1 MNQEDKKLLA
11 VFYNGDIPKEDGK
24 YIFEMENGDIFK
36 VEYYGE
42 GISEINPLTGEDD
55 SFYAIDFLI
64 IDVITDSS
72 NQYCKDAIIEISKYN
87 FPKIIQ
93 SI

>member
-1 MNQEDKKLLA
+1 MNKDEKQLLSI
-11 VFYNGDIPKEDGK
+11 FYNNDIPNEDGK

-55 SFYAIDFLI
+55 SFYSIDFLI
-64 IDVITDSS
+64 IDVINDSS
-72 NQYCKDAIIEISKYN
+72 EQYCKDAIIEISKYN
-87 FPKIIQ
+87 YPKKIKKL
-93 SI
+93 